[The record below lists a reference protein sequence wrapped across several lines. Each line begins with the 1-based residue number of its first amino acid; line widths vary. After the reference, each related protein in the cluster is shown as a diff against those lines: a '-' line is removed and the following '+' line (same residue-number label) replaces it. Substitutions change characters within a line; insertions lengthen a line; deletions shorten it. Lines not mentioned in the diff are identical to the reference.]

1 MVTSRSSDG
10 PTLTLRTFGA
20 YTFHQVIHAYPTAPA

>member
-10 PTLTLRTFGA
+10 PTLTLPASGA
-20 YTFHQVIHAYPTAPA
+20 YTFDQVIHAYPTAPA